1 MKQLRSRGNLI
12 EYLLPALVIGVGLI
26 GTGLLMVNQM
36 APDEG
41 VLKVYQ
47 AQSTQTVG
55 GKTLVTVKGFGQ
67 NPYLQSFGYQ
77 TASGEWVQI
86 PDFPMDIPGL
96 IEVDGGHGTTEK
108 LIAAMDRFVEALIQ
122 AKEITPAEGN
132 LIKQLANKGHD
143 LGHVQ
148 NVAETLAA
156 NCGSNTQCMM
166 DVVLN
171 PQHPLFKT
179 LVLNGI
185 SFPEGVMATRAEAF
199 FSSLSPEE
207 MYSANQLFPHLGVNK
222 LLFGNNQKAFLAQYH
237 DIHSKVP
244 LSPASAKVLSYL
256 TKGIFSASLASIQA
270 VNLLG
275 RAQTSELTIEAP
287 VLSELST
294 RSPTALNELA
304 AKLTKV
310 NFSETGQSLSASIH
324 KQSAQICQ
332 VGDGQDTGVACR

>member
-1 MKQLRSRGNLI
+1 
-12 EYLLPALVIGVGLI
+12 
-26 GTGLLMVNQM
+26 
-36 APDEG
+36 
-41 VLKVYQ
+41 
-47 AQSTQTVG
+47 VG

-132 LIKQLANKGHD
+132 LINQLANKGHD

-171 PQHPLFKT
+171 PQHPLLKT
-179 LVLNGI
+179 LALNGI
-185 SFPEGVMATRAEAF
+185 SFPDGVLATRSESLF
-199 FSSLSPEE
+199 GTLSPQET
-207 MYSANQLFPHLGVNK
+207 AILNQLFPNLGADK
-222 LLFGNNQKAFLAQYH
+222 LLLGNNQKAFLSQYH
-237 DIHSKVP
+237 DILNKVP
-244 LSPASAKVLSYL
+244 LSSASSQVLRYL
-256 TKGIFSASLASIQA
+256 TKGIFSASLASVQA
-270 VNLLG
+270 ANLLG

-287 VLSELST
+287 VLNELSS
-294 RSPTALNELA
+294 RSPGALNELA
-304 AKLTKV
+304 SKLTKA
-310 NFSETGQSLSASIH
+310 NFSESGQSLSASIH
-324 KQSAQICQ
+324 KQSAQVCQ
-332 VGDGQDTGVACR
+332 VGDGQDTGDACR